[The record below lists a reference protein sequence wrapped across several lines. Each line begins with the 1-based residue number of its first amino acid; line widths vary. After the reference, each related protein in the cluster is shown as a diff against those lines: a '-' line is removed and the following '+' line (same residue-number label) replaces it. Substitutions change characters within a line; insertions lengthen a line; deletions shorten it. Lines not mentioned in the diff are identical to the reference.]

1 MLDITDLE
9 KSEIKIRQKAIK
21 DINKNLG
28 PFIDQFIKEGDFPIK
43 NSKRVFKKIG
53 KPMKKMVIDSLN
65 LGMKWLK
72 SD

>member
-1 MLDITDLE
+1 MIDITDLE
-9 KSEIKIRQKAIK
+9 KSELKIRKKAIN

-28 PFIDQFIKEGDFPIK
+28 PFIKQFIKDGDFPIK
-43 NSKRVFKKIG
+43 DSKKVFKKIG
-53 KPMKKMVIDSLN
+53 KPMKKMVVDSLN